1 VILTSASSRLTP
13 NPTPATGRNF
23 SHGNPGRATKRGAAH
38 QNTTVVGPT
47 SQPATPQ
54 NKPLRLRNRDHLKFV
69 SAQACLALVGAGQM
83 HTISGLRS
91 SARLGAKS
99 VMNSRCRFAGLT
111 IVSSTGAAVNA
122 DGGSISMSIQCP
134 WRNGCGEHLNAARLL
149 QLHLQYR
156 LIYDREPGQ
165 GRCTHHASGK
175 SGNDAL

>member
-1 VILTSASSRLTP
+1 MILTSASSRLTP

-99 VMNSRCRFAGLT
+99 VMNSPCRFAGFT
-111 IVSSTGAAVNA
+111 IVSPTGLAMNA
-122 DGGSISMSIQCP
+122 YGGQ
-134 WRNGCGEHLNAARLL
+134 HLNVDPMPMAQRLWRAS
-149 QLHLQYR
+149 QRGSPAPTSFAIPTHL
-156 LIYDREPGQ
+156 
-165 GRCTHHASGK
+165 
-175 SGNDAL
+175 